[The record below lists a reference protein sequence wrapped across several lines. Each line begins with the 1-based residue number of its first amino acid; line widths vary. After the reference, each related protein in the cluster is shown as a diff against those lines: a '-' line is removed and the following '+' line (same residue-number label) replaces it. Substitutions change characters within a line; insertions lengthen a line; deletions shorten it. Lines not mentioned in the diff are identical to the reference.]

1 MLDAV
6 IYWIRQ
12 YQIEFFWLLF
22 FPVLT
27 FLLGVVMM
35 LVVIGRLPENYFLQS
50 KIVNGS
56 EPNNTKSGIHVLLLK
71 NIVGIF
77 LVCLGILMLFLP
89 GPGLLTTT
97 IGLVMVDMPGKKRML
112 IRVLRVKSLR
122 TLINRIRDQRGRPHF
137 KFDD

>member
-27 FLLGVVMM
+27 FLLGLVMM

-56 EPNNTKSGIHVLLLK
+56 EPH
-71 NIVGIF
+71 NISFVSSVGGLISIPDQ
-77 LVCLGILMLFLP
+77 LGQQHMRSEAIASY
-89 GPGLLTTT
+89 
-97 IGLVMVDMPGKKRML
+97 RE
-112 IRVLRVKSLR
+112 
-122 TLINRIRDQRGRPHF
+122 
-137 KFDD
+137 